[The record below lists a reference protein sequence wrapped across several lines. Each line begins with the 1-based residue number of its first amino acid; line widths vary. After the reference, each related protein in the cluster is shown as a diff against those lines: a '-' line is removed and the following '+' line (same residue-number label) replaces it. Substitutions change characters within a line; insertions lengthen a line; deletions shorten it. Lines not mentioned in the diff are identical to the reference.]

1 MGQKISKSAGKKD
14 LVIVKKEN
22 NFRIFFLLFSMKIE
36 MFFYGKLPKE
46 FRKIGSRSSYNV
58 FYLSFFEFS
67 GRLCRGRKFF
77 SKI

>member
-1 MGQKISKSAGKKD
+1 MGQKISKSAGKKRSCD
-14 LVIVKKEN
+14 IKKREQ
-22 NFRIFFLLFSMKIE
+22 FQVFFLLFSMKIE